1 MAALELFP
9 AIDLRGAQVVR
20 LHRGDYAR
28 ETVYGVDP
36 VAVALAYQGA
46 GAGWIHV
53 VDLDAARGAGDN
65 RLLVSAVAGAVTV
78 PVQSGGGV
86 RTKADADALVASGVA
101 RVVVG
106 TAAFRVPG
114 FVQELCARHPG
125 RVAVDIGVAPD
136 GRVVVQGWQETV
148 DELFE
153 HALERFSNCGVAAFV
168 VTSVLQDGTLEGPD
182 LGILQVA
189 LAATDVPIVA
199 SGGVGRLDDLRA
211 LAALG
216 VAGAI
221 VGRALYEDRFTVEEA
236 VAACG

>member
-1 MAALELFP
+1 MDLLP
-9 AIDLRGAQVVR
+9 AIDLRGGRVVR

-28 ETVYGVDP
+28 ETVYGDDP
-36 VAVALAYQGA
+36 VAVALAYQAA
-46 GAGWIHV
+46 GAGWIHI
-53 VDLDAARGAGDN
+53 VDLDAARAQGDN
-65 RLLVSAVAGAVTV
+65 RSLVGAVAGAVAL

-86 RTKADADALVASGVA
+86 RTTADADALVAAGVA

-114 FVQELCARHPG
+114 FIDELCTRHPG

-153 HALERFSNCGVAAFV
+153 HALVRFSTSGVAAFV
-168 VTSVLQDGTLEGPD
+168 VTSLLQDGTLEGPD

-199 SGGVGRLDDLRA
+199 SGGVGRLEDLRA
-211 LAALG
+211 LSLLG
-216 VAGAI
+216 VAGVI
-221 VGRALYEDRFTVEEA
+221 VGRALFEGRFSVEEA

>member
-1 MAALELFP
+1 MQLFP
-9 AIDLRGAQVVR
+9 AIDLRGGHVVR
-20 LHRGDYAR
+20 LHQGDYAD
-28 ETVYGVDP
+28 ETVYGDDP
-36 VAVALAYQGA
+36 VAVARSYAAA

-53 VDLDAARGAGDN
+53 VDLDAARGRGNN
-65 RLLVSAVAGAVTV
+65 RELAASVAAAVDV

-86 RTKADADALVASGVA
+86 RSLADADALLGAGVR

-106 TAAFRVPG
+106 TAAFRSPG
-114 FVQELCARHPG
+114 FVDEVCDRHPG
-125 RVAVDIGVAPD
+125 RVAVDVGVGPD

-148 DELFE
+148 DERFE
-153 HALERFSNCGVAAFV
+153 QALERFSSTGASAFV
-168 VTSVLQDGTLEGPD
+168 VTSVAQDGTLEGPD
-182 LGILQVA
+182 LTILQVA
-189 LAATDVPIVA
+189 LAATDVPVVA

-221 VGRALYEDRFTVEEA
+221 VGRALFEGRFTVDEA

>member
-1 MAALELFP
+1 MDLFP
-9 AIDLRGAQVVR
+9 AIDLRGGQVVR

-28 ETVYGVDP
+28 ETVYGDDP
-36 VAVALAYQGA
+36 VAVALAYQAA
-46 GAGWIHV
+46 GAAWIHV
-53 VDLDAARGAGDN
+53 VDLDAARGGGDN
-65 RLLVSAVAGAVTV
+65 RSLVGAVAGGVAV

-86 RTKADADALVASGVA
+86 RATADADALVAAGVA

-114 FVQELCARHPG
+114 FIDELCTRHPG
-125 RVAVDIGVAPD
+125 RVAVDIGVGPD

-153 HALERFSNCGVAAFV
+153 HALVRFSTSGVAAFV

-199 SGGVGRLDDLRA
+199 SGGVGGLADLRA
-211 LAALG
+211 LSRLG

-221 VGRALYEDRFTVEEA
+221 VGRALYEGRFTVAEA

>member
-1 MAALELFP
+1 MDLFP
-9 AIDLRGAQVVR
+9 AIDLRGGQVVR

-28 ETVYGVDP
+28 ETVYGDDP
-36 VAVALAYQGA
+36 VAVALAYQAA
-46 GAGWIHV
+46 GSAWIHV
-53 VDLDAARGAGDN
+53 VDLDAARAGGDN
-65 RLLVSAVAGAVTV
+65 RSLVGAVAGAVAV

-86 RTKADADALVASGVA
+86 RTTADADALVAAGVA

-114 FVQELCARHPG
+114 FIDELCTRHPG

-153 HALERFSNCGVAAFV
+153 HALVRFSTSGVAAFV

-199 SGGVGRLDDLRA
+199 SGGVGGLADLRA
-211 LAALG
+211 LSRLG

-221 VGRALYEDRFTVEEA
+221 VGRALYEGRFTVAEA

>member
-1 MAALELFP
+1 MDLFP
-9 AIDLRGAQVVR
+9 AIDLRGGQVVR
-20 LHRGDYAR
+20 LHRGDYAQ
-28 ETVYGVDP
+28 ETVYGDDP
-36 VAVALAYQGA
+36 VAVALAYQAA
-46 GAGWIHV
+46 GAAWIHV
-53 VDLDAARGAGDN
+53 VDLDAARGGGDN
-65 RLLVSAVAGAVTV
+65 RSLVGAVAGAVAV

-86 RTKADADALVASGVA
+86 RTAADADALIAAGVA

-114 FVQELCARHPG
+114 FVEELCARHPG
-125 RVAVDIGVAPD
+125 RVAVDIGVGPD

-153 HALERFSNCGVAAFV
+153 HVLVRFSTSGAAAFV

-199 SGGVGRLDDLRA
+199 SGGVGRLADLRV
-211 LAALG
+211 LARLG

-221 VGRALYEDRFTVEEA
+221 VGRALYEGRFTVEEA